1 VPAPRNM
8 YGRISSRRAIY
19 EITWSCSRSSQSM
32 RRNHR
37 DGLEHG
43 QYAPLRHQ
51 IGRGDTLGTIQS
63 DDIPS
68 RLPTTS
74 MARQLNRCRETGLLL
89 HHLHRVPSLDSSSAQ
104 GLVSDDTACTPLALC
119 CDASGRTTTAH
130 WRASSRCAPGEPG
143 AVEKR
148 SNETVR
154 RRRHSDGCGL
164 TPDEFFSRGRA
175 RAQRQCGMAAL
186 VLQYREVRG

>member
-1 VPAPRNM
+1 
-8 YGRISSRRAIY
+8 
-19 EITWSCSRSSQSM
+19 M

-37 DGLEHG
+37 DSLEHG
-43 QYAPLRHQ
+43 QYAPLRRQ
-51 IGRGDTLGTIQS
+51 VGRGDNPGTIQS
-63 DDIPS
+63 DEIPS

-89 HHLHRVPSLDSSSAQ
+89 HHLHRARNPDSSSAQ
-104 GLVSDDTACTPLALC
+104 GLLSDNTAFRHWLSAVMPLEGPRQHAGVQAVGARL
-119 CDASGRTTTAH
+119 A
-130 WRASSRCAPGEPG
+130 EPG

-148 SNETVR
+148 SSATVR

-186 VLQYREVRG
+186 VIQYREVRG